1 MNQNQ
6 NFIKAKEFV
15 KTVIVVNDPAEQG
28 IKLASDFSKSVT
40 KDSSMRSLIFQVVE
54 EARKT
59 RLQS

>member
-15 KTVIVVNDPAEQG
+15 KTVNVVNDPAEQG
-28 IKLASDFSKSVT
+28 IKLASDFSKSFT